1 MDAQERVRLNP
12 TPTVSRSHWGAEMQA
27 LAAELAKEKWAKEME
42 QWEEQIREQCRR
54 RKQMEQWERTRPERE
69 QARKREERLEEE
81 CKQEQR
87 EEEWSL
93 SLSDAMEI
101 GSSILDLM
109 EEKSALIEEIALLEE
124 KLNER

>member
-1 MDAQERVRLNP
+1 MDAQERVGLNP

-27 LAAELAKEKWAKEME
+27 LAAELAKEKWAKEF
-42 QWEEQIREQCRR
+42 EQIREQCRR

-87 EEEWSL
+87 EEEWILL